1 MARTVSPTLSIVI
14 PARNEARNLE
24 VVLPELPA
32 EHEIIL
38 VDGASVDGTVETTRR
53 LRPDAHI
60 LHQTRRGKGN
70 ALACG
75 FLAAT
80 GDIVVMFD
88 ADGSANPAEI
98 PAFVKA
104 LTDGADF
111 AKGTR
116 FHREQR
122 HASGSEDITR
132 LRTAGNSVLNGLSNV
147 LFSTSFSDLCYGYNA
162 FWRDVVPVL
171 DLPSPELSAGTD
183 EMIWCDGFEIETVI
197 SCRVVAAGLK
207 IAEVPSIERSRMY
220 GQTNLRTFHDG
231 YRVLRTIMAERRRA
245 QAAVPDKQAAQDKQD
260 EHDQQAR
267 VPTTAE
273 SRTRPGNVGE
283 GRTRPVGIAEH
294 RTRPAGA
301 VENGRTRSGGMLPEK
316 SL

>member
-1 MARTVSPTLSIVI
+1 MARNASPTLSIVI
-14 PARNEARNLE
+14 PARNEARNLQLI
-24 VVLPELPA
+24 LPELPA

-38 VDGASVDGTVETTRR
+38 VDGWSVDDTIETTRR
-53 LRPDAHI
+53 LRPEACI
-60 LHQTRRGKGN
+60 LQQTRKGKGN

-88 ADGSANPAEI
+88 ADGSADPGEI
-98 PAFVKA
+98 PAFVDA
-104 LTDGADF
+104 LVAGADF

-122 HASGSEDITR
+122 ELSGSEDITG
-132 LRTAGNSVLNGLSNV
+132 LRTVGNSVLNGLSNA
-147 LFSTSFSDLCYGYNA
+147 LFGTSFTDLCYGYNA
-162 FWRDVVPVL
+162 FWREDVVPVL
-171 DLPSPELSAGTD
+171 DLPSPDLRRADG

-207 IAEVPSIERSRMY
+207 IAEVPSMERSRVY
-220 GQTNLRTFHDG
+220 GQSNLRTFVDG

-245 QAAVPDKQAAQDKQD
+245 NRLRPERRDVAG
-260 EHDQQAR
+260 EI
-267 VPTTAE
+267 TETAM
-273 SRTRPGNVGE
+273 RQR
-283 GRTRPVGIAEH
+283 
-294 RTRPAGA
+294 GA
-301 VENGRTRSGGMLPEK
+301 MLPEK

>member
-1 MARTVSPTLSIVI
+1 MARNASPTLSIVV

-24 VVLPELPA
+24 VVLPQLPA

-38 VDGASVDGTVETTRR
+38 VDGSSVDDTIATTQR
-53 LRPDAHI
+53 LRPDARI
-60 LHQTRRGKGN
+60 VQQTRKGKGN

-80 GDIVVMFD
+80 QDIVVMFD
-88 ADGSANPAEI
+88 ADGSADPSEI
-98 PAFVKA
+98 PAFVDA
-104 LTDGADF
+104 LVNGADF

-116 FHREQR
+116 FHRELKDL
-122 HASGSEDITR
+122 SGSEDITP

-147 LFSTSFSDLCYGYNA
+147 LFRTSFTDLCYGYNA

-171 DLPSPELSAGTD
+171 DLPSPELRSADG

-207 IAEVPSIERSRMY
+207 IAEVPSMERSRIH
-220 GQTNLRTFHDG
+220 GQTNLRTFVDG
-231 YRVLRTIMAERRRA
+231 YRVLRTLMAERGRA
-245 QAAVPDKQAAQDKQD
+245 QGLRKDRQAQLG
-260 EHDQQAR
+260 
-267 VPTTAE
+267 
-273 SRTRPGNVGE
+273 TRRGNE
-283 GRTRPVGIAEH
+283 GQR
-294 RTRPAGA
+294 GA
-301 VENGRTRSGGMLPEK
+301 MLPEK

>member
-38 VDGASVDGTVETTRR
+38 VDGGSVDGTVETTLR

-60 LHQTRRGKGN
+60 LQQTRKGKGN

-88 ADGSANPAEI
+88 ADGSANPQEI
-98 PAFVKA
+98 PAFVNA
-104 LTDGADF
+104 LLAGADF

-116 FHREQR
+116 FHREQPE
-122 HASGSEDITR
+122 AAGSEDITR

-171 DLPSPELSAGTD
+171 DLPSPELPAGQG

-207 IAEVPSIERSRMY
+207 IAEVPSIERSRLY
-220 GQTNLRTFHDG
+220 GQSNLRTFYDG
-231 YRVLRTIMAERRRA
+231 YRVLRTIMSERRRA
-245 QAAVPDKQAAQDKQD
+245 QQMRREEVARAR
-260 EHDQQAR
+260 QAR
-267 VPTTAE
+267 PRAEVPQARPHASGE
-273 SRTRPGNVGE
+273 ARTRP
-283 GRTRPVGIAEH
+283 TS
-294 RTRPAGA
+294 PAGESRNRPSSA
-301 VENGRTRSGGMLPEK
+301 MLPEK

>member
-38 VDGASVDGTVETTRR
+38 VDGASVDDTIDTTLR
-53 LRPDAHI
+53 LRPDARVVQ
-60 LHQTRRGKGN
+60 QTRKGKGN

-88 ADGSANPAEI
+88 ADGSADPAEI

-104 LTDGADF
+104 LLDGADF

-116 FHREQR
+116 FHRELPD
-122 HASGSEDITR
+122 AAGSEDITR
-132 LRTAGNSVLNGLSNV
+132 LRTAGNAVLNGLSNV
-147 LFSTSFSDLCYGYNA
+147 LFSTNFSDLCYGYNA
-162 FWRDVVPVL
+162 FWRDVVTVL
-171 DLPSPELSAGTD
+171 DLPSPELTAGQSK
-183 EMIWCDGFEIETVI
+183 MIWCDGFEIETVI

-220 GQTNLRTFHDG
+220 GQSNLRTFQDG
-231 YRVLRTIMAERRRA
+231 CRVLRTIMAERRRA
-245 QAAVPDKQAAQDKQD
+245 QLVQRDKLVRAHAVGESRPRQSNPRQGSAG
-260 EHDQQAR
+260 
-267 VPTTAE
+267 E
-273 SRTRPGNVGE
+273 SRTRPGS
-283 GRTRPVGIAEH
+283 A
-294 RTRPAGA
+294 
-301 VENGRTRSGGMLPEK
+301 MLPEK